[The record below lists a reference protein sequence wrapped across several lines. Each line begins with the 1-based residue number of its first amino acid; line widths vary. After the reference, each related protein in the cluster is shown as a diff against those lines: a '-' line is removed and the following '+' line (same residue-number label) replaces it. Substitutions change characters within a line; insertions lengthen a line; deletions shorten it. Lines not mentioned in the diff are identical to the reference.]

1 MLSTLKREGG
11 ISLETL
17 QRERASFC
25 LEGRISW
32 FFRGCDSKQG
42 VLSSYD
48 RDLRDSLVRPQESP
62 VSMRVAR
69 DSSEVATVAEVLT
82 WS

>member
-1 MLSTLKREGG
+1 MASGKSSLHASCEGPLR
-11 ISLETL
+11 IPL
-17 QRERASFC
+17 QSVPGPRSSSGAEARTSGF
-25 LEGRISW
+25 
-32 FFRGCDSKQG
+32 
-42 VLSSYD
+42 LSSYD